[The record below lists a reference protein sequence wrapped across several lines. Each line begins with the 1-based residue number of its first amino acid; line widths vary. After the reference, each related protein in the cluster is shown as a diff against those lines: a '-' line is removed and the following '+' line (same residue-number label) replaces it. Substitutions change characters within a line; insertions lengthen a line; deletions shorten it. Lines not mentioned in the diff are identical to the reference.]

1 MSFLFPGAFVLGALA
16 AVIVALY
23 LQRPRRRALEVSTLL
38 FWRRI
43 LEREPRRRFLGRLR
57 APYSLFLQLLIFLL
71 VLLALARPD
80 QAWLRGR
87 HSTVI
92 VLDAR
97 ARMQAPGVFGDARPH
112 PAHPDGVYRQE
123 AASGRDRLSPA
134 RWFGFVAKGFV
145 RLGHRR

>member
-16 AVIVALY
+16 AVIVVLY

-97 ARMQAPGVFGDARPH
+97 ARMQAPR
-112 PAHPDGVYRQE
+112 
-123 AASGRDRLSPA
+123 RL
-134 RWFGFVAKGFV
+134 
-145 RLGHRR
+145 RRRRACGA